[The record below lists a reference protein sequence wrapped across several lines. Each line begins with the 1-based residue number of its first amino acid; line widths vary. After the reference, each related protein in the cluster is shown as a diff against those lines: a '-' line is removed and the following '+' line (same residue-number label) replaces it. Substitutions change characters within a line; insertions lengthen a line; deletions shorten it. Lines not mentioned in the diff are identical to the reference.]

1 MSTCLVLVTVNNT
14 LHINKLNLKC
24 VSKKNSERDF
34 TNQAMYFLMLPH
46 ISDSNVCQCGFDG
59 QDLHS

>member
-34 TNQAMYFLMLPH
+34 TNQAMYFL
-46 ISDSNVCQCGFDG
+46 F
-59 QDLHS
+59 